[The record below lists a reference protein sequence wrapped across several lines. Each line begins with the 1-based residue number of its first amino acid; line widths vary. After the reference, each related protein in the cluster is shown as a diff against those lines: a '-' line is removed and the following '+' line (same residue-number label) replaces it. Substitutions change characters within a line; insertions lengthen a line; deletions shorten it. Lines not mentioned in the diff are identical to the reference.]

1 MESRALAAVLAVL
14 LMLSAMALVTS
25 QYRARGLFAELE
37 VAQQQAAQS
46 ESDGNKL
53 RIELGRAAQPAAVEA
68 AARQMGLRPIDSDH
82 LALLPLPAKRSAQ

>member
-1 MESRALAAVLAVL
+1 MESRVLAAVLAVL

-68 AARQMGLRPIDSDH
+68 AARQMGLRPIDADH
-82 LALLPLPAKRSAQ
+82 LALLPPPAKRSAP